1 MKSGLA
7 AYVLENHIA
16 ALLAVLLVILFGA
29 VSLMRLPIQLTPE
42 VERPTITINTSWR
55 AAAPEEV
62 EAEIIEPQEKVLRGL
77 PGMIELESTAQ
88 RGRARITVTFAVGAS
103 LERGLIEVLNR
114 LNRVGNYPDDADEPR
129 LSTVGGRSR
138 AIAWFIVR
146 PTQDKTRD
154 IESYRDYIEEVVQTR
169 FERVPGV
176 ARSELRGGRAR
187 EVRISFDPFKAASRG
202 VELPVVARLAGGNE
216 DISAGSVD
224 VGKRRYTVRY
234 TGAYD
239 VEELGALVLAWRD
252 GLPVYLADVA
262 DIDIAFADRESFV
275 INKEGDAIAVNA
287 HRESGVNVLEV
298 MAGLQ
303 QAVEELQHGPLQG
316 AGLSIEQ
323 VYDETVYIYRSLQM
337 LASNLMLGILLAI
350 AVLWWFIR
358 RLRATLLVAFSIP
371 VSLVFTFAVL
381 YATGHTINVIS
392 IAGLAFAV
400 GMVLDASIV
409 VLENIVRLREGGRSA
424 DEAALDGPAQVKGA
438 LIASTA
444 TTVAIFLP
452 VVFLPDE
459 AGQLFADLALTIA
472 SAVLASML
480 FALLVLPTLSRHW
493 LHRVS
498 RDDPHTDWWEGIT
511 ARIMYLTGSRGR
523 RLPLIGLLLIVP
535 LLLTVLL
542 KPDADYLPEGNRNL
556 VFAFIQPPPGMNLD
570 HVEAEMG
577 QVISGRLRPYVTGEQ
592 EPVIQHYFFVA
603 YRGGVFMGARAK
615 DPTRVTELVPV
626 VNDAIRGFPDTRGFA
641 QQRSLFAGRGNRSVE
656 MNLQSR
662 NLDRLLEAGRIGEQ
676 AILDIWPDARVRPL
690 PGLELA
696 EPELRLVP
704 NERRIAES
712 GWDRATLA
720 RVVRALGDGLF
731 VGEFFDGEETLDIVV
746 RATPWTTPEELGAIP
761 LMTPASGI
769 LPVSELV
776 ELVRTAGPDQLRRI
790 DRRRTVTLQI
800 TPPEGVSLEET
811 IQVLREQVEPLVRND
826 LPADGDVVYSGAAD
840 KLEQALVN
848 MSGSFVLAI
857 LILYLLMSALFRSFR
872 DSLLVLL
879 VLPLATVGSVI
890 ALQLLNM
897 VTFQP
902 MDLLTMIGFV
912 ILLGLVVN
920 NAILLVYQTR
930 AAERAGMQRGDA
942 VEQAVRLRLRPI
954 LMTTLTSVFGMLPL
968 LLVPGAGTELYRGL
982 ACVIVGG
989 MLVSTVF
996 TLLLLPA
1003 LLRSGRPVD
1012 ATGDT
1017 HAA

>member
-1 MKSGLA
+1 MKKGLS
-7 AYVLENHIA
+7 AYMLDNHVA
-16 ALLAVLLVILFGA
+16 ALVAVLLVILFGL
-29 VSLMRLPIQLTPE
+29 VSLARLPIQLTPE
-42 VERPTITINTSWR
+42 VERPTITITTSWR

-77 PGMIELESTAQ
+77 PGMTELESTAQ
-88 RGRARITVTFAVGAS
+88 RGRARITVTFAVGTS

-138 AIAWFIVR
+138 AIAWFIIR
-146 PTQDKTRD
+146 PGPDNPRD
-154 IESYRDYIEEVVQTR
+154 IESYRSYIEEVVQTR

-176 ARSELRGGRAR
+176 ATSELRGGRAR
-187 EVRISFDPFKAASRG
+187 EVRITFDPYKAASRG
-202 VELPVVARLAGGNE
+202 VELPLVARLAGGNE

-224 VGKRRYTVRY
+224 VGKRRYTLRY

-239 VEELGALVLAWRD
+239 VAGLGELVLDWRD
-252 GLPVYLADVA
+252 GLPVYLADIA
-262 DIDIAFADRESFV
+262 TIEIDFAERESFV
-275 INKEGDAIAVNA
+275 INKEGNAVAINA

-303 QAVEELQHGPLQG
+303 QAVSELQSGPLKG

-337 LASNLMLGILLAI
+337 LGSNLMLGILLAV
-350 AVLWWFIR
+350 AVLWWFVR
-358 RLRATLLVAFSIP
+358 RLRATLLVAFAIP
-371 VSLVFTFAVL
+371 VSLVFTFIVL

-409 VLENIVRLREGGRSA
+409 VLENIVRLRESGRA
-424 DEAALDGPAQVKGA
+424 GHEAASDGSAQVQGA

-472 SAVLASML
+472 FAVVASML
-480 FALLVLPTLSRHW
+480 FALLVLPTLSRQW
-493 LHRVS
+493 LHRISSV
-498 RDDPHTDWWEGIT
+498 DPHTAWWEGIT
-511 ARIMYLTGSRGR
+511 SRIMRLTDSRGR
-523 RLPLIGLLLIVP
+523 RSLLIVLLIGAP
-535 LLLTVLL
+535 ILLTGLL
-542 KPDADYLPEGNRNL
+542 KPDADYLPDGNRNL
-556 VFAFIQPPPGMNLD
+556 VFARIQPPPGMNLD
-570 HVEAEMG
+570 HVEKEMG
-577 QVISGRLRPYVTGEQ
+577 QVISKRLRPYVTGEQ
-592 EPVIQHYFFVA
+592 EPQIQHYFFVA
-603 YRGGVFMGARAK
+603 YRGGIFMGARAR
-615 DPTRVTELVPV
+615 DPARVSELVPV
-626 VNDAIRGFPDTRGFA
+626 VNAAIRGFPDTRGFA
-641 QQRSLFAGRGNRSVE
+641 RQSSLFAGGGGRNVE

-662 NLDRLLEAGRIGEQ
+662 NLDMLLEAARLGEQ
-676 AILDIWPDARVRPL
+676 AILELWPDARIRPL

-704 NERRIAES
+704 NERRIAEA

-731 VGEFFDGEETLDIVV
+731 VGEYFDGETTLDIIV
-746 RATPWTTPEELGAIP
+746 RAAAWSTPEELAAIP
-761 LMTPASGI
+761 MMTPGSGI
-769 LPVSELV
+769 LPVSELAEV
-776 ELVRTAGPDQLRRI
+776 VRTAGPDQLRRV
-790 DRRRTVTLQI
+790 DRRRTITLQI
-800 TPPEGVSLEET
+800 TPPDGVSLEQAISELKA
-811 IQVLREQVEPLVRND
+811 QVDPLVRD
-826 LPADGDVVYSGAAD
+826 ALPADGDVLYTGAAD

-848 MSGSFVLAI
+848 MSGSFLLAI

-890 ALQLLNM
+890 ALKLLNM

-902 MDLLTMIGFV
+902 MDLLTMIGFI

-930 AAERAGMQRGDA
+930 AAERAGTRRREA

-989 MLVSTVF
+989 MLISAVF

-1003 LLRSGRPVD
+1003 LLRTGRSAVMPQ
-1012 ATGDT
+1012 GR
-1017 HAA
+1017 

>member
-1 MKSGLA
+1 MNLSRYMLD
-7 AYVLENHIA
+7 NHVA
-16 ALLAVLLVILFGA
+16 ALVAVLLVILFGA
-29 VSLMRLPIQLTPE
+29 VSLFRLPIQLTPE
-42 VERPTITINTSWR
+42 VERPTITINTDWR

-88 RGRARITVTFAVGAS
+88 RGRARITVTFAVGVS
-103 LERGLIEVLNR
+103 LERSLIEVLNR

-146 PTQDKTRD
+146 PQPDNPRD

-176 ARSELRGGRAR
+176 AMSQLRGGRAR

-239 VEELGALVLAWRD
+239 VAELGALVLAWRD

-262 DIDIAFADRESFV
+262 DIDIDFADRESFV
-275 INKEGDAIAVNA
+275 INKQGNAIAVNA

-303 QAVEELQHGPLQG
+303 QAVEELHSGPLKG

-337 LASNLMLGILLAI
+337 LGSNLLLGILLAI
-350 AVLWWFIR
+350 AVLWWFVR

-371 VSLVFTFAVL
+371 VSLIFTFAVL

-424 DEAALDGPAQVKGA
+424 DEAALEGAAQVKGA
-438 LIASTA
+438 LIASTS

-472 SAVLASML
+472 FAVVASML

-498 RDDPHTDWWEGIT
+498 SEDPHTAWWNGIT
-511 ARIMYLTGSRGR
+511 ARIMSLTGSRGR
-523 RLPLIGLLLIVP
+523 RLPLIALLLIVP
-535 LLLTVLL
+535 LLLTIML
-542 KPDADYLPEGNRNL
+542 KPDADYLPDGNRNL
-556 VFAFIQPPPGMNLD
+556 VFARIQPPPGMNLA

-577 QVISGRLRPYVTGEQ
+577 QVIAERLKPYVTGEKQ
-592 EPVIQHYFFVA
+592 PVIQHYFFVA
-603 YRGGVFMGARAK
+603 YRGGVFMGARAGN
-615 DPTRVTELVPV
+615 PARIGELVPV
-626 VNDAIRGFPDTRGFA
+626 INKAIRGFPDTRGFA
-641 QQRSLFAGRGNRSVE
+641 QQSSLFAGGGGRNVE

-662 NLDRLLEAGRIGEQ
+662 NLDRLLEAGRVGEQ
-676 AILDIWPDARVRPL
+676 AILEIWPEARVRPL

-696 EPELRLVP
+696 EPELRMVP
-704 NERRIAES
+704 NERRIAEA

-731 VGEFFDGEETLDIVV
+731 VGEFFDGEETLDIIV
-746 RATPWTTPEELGAIP
+746 RATPWATPEELGAIP
-761 LMTPASGI
+761 LMTPNSGI
-769 LPVSELV
+769 LPVSELTDV
-776 ELVRTAGPDQLRRI
+776 VRTAGPDQLRRI
-790 DRRRTVTLQI
+790 DRRRTITLQI
-800 TPPEGVSLEET
+800 TPPGGVSLEEA
-811 IQVLREQVEPLVRND
+811 IGVLRQEVEPVVRNE
-826 LPADGDVVYSGAAD
+826 LPADGDVMYTGAAD

-879 VLPLATVGSVI
+879 VLPLATVGSVA
-890 ALQLLNM
+890 ALQLLNL

-902 MDLLTMIGFV
+902 MDLLTMIGFI

-930 AAERAGMQRGDA
+930 AAERAGMPRSEA
-942 VEQAVRLRLRPI
+942 VGQAVRLRLRPI

-1003 LLRSGRPVD
+1003 LLRSGTAPVATDRPK
-1012 ATGDT
+1012 
-1017 HAA
+1017 AA

>member
-1 MKSGLA
+1 MSLQR
-7 AYVLENHIA
+7 YMLDNHIA
-16 ALLAVLLVILFGA
+16 ALVAVLLVLLFGS
-29 VSLMRLPIQLTPE
+29 VSLTRLPVQLTPE
-42 VERPTITINTSWR
+42 VERPTITINTGWR

-77 PGMIELESTAQ
+77 PGMTTLESTAQ
-88 RGRARITVTFAVGAS
+88 RGRGRITVTLAVGTD

-114 LNRVGNYPDDADEPR
+114 LNRVKSYPDDADEPT
-129 LSTVGGRSR
+129 LSTVGVRSQ
-138 AIAWFIVR
+138 AIAWFIIR
-146 PTQDKTRD
+146 TTPDNPRD
-154 IESYRDYIEEVVQTR
+154 IESYRDYLEEVVQTR

-176 ARSELRGGRAR
+176 ARSELRGGRER
-187 EVRISFDPFKAASRG
+187 EVRITFDPYKAASRG
-202 VELPVVARLAGGNE
+202 IELPVVARLAGGND
-216 DISAGSVD
+216 DISAGDVD

-239 VEELGALVLAWRD
+239 VDELGGLVLDWRD
-252 GLPVYLADVA
+252 GRPVYLADIA
-262 DIDIAFADRESFV
+262 DINIEFADRESFV
-275 INKEGDAIAVNA
+275 INKAGNAIAVNA

-303 QAVEELQHGPLQG
+303 QAFDELQAGPLER

-323 VYDETVYIYRSLQM
+323 VYDETVYIYRSLRM
-337 LASNLMLGILLAI
+337 LGSNLMLGILLAV
-350 AVLWWFIR
+350 AVLWWFMR
-358 RLRATLLVAFSIP
+358 RLRVTLLVAFSIP
-371 VSLVFTFAVL
+371 VSLIFSFIVL

-392 IAGLAFAV
+392 IAGLAFSV

-409 VLENIVRLREGGRSA
+409 VLENIVRLREGGLPS
-424 DEAALDGPAQVKGA
+424 DAAASQAPAQVQGA

-472 SAVLASML
+472 FAVVASML
-480 FALLVLPTLSRHW
+480 VALLVLPTLSRHW

-498 RDDPHTDWWEGIT
+498 NADPHTQWWDGIT
-511 ARIMYLTGSRGR
+511 RKIMELTGAPRQR
-523 RLPLIGLLLIVP
+523 HIWIAVLVVVP
-535 LLLTVLL
+535 LVLTVLL

-570 HVEAEMG
+570 HVEKEMG
-577 QVISGRLRPYVTGEQ
+577 QVIARRLEPYVSGDK
-592 EPVIQHYFFVA
+592 EPVIRHYFFVA
-603 YRGGVFMGARAK
+603 YRGGVFMGAQAQHAGRIK
-615 DPTRVTELVPV
+615 ELVPV
-626 VNDAIRGFPDTRGFA
+626 VNEAIRGFPDTRGFA
-641 QQRSLFAGRGNRSVE
+641 QQRSLFGSRGGRRIE
-656 MNLQSR
+656 MDLQSR
-662 NLDRLLEAGRIGEQ
+662 HLDSLLEAARIGEQ
-676 AILDIWPDARVRPL
+676 AILELWPTAQIRPL

-696 EPELRLVP
+696 EPELQLVP
-704 NERRIAES
+704 NERRIAEA
-712 GWDRATLA
+712 GWDRATIA
-720 RVVRALGDGLF
+720 SVVRALGDGLF
-731 VGEFFDGEETLDIVV
+731 VGEYFDGEETLDIIV
-746 RATPWTTPEELGAIP
+746 RARPWRTPEELEVIP
-761 LMTPASGI
+761 LMTPKSGV
-769 LPVSELV
+769 LPLNELV
-776 ELVRTAGPDQLRRI
+776 DVVRTAGPDQLRRI
-790 DRRRTVTLQI
+790 DRRRTITLQI
-800 TPPEGVSLEET
+800 TPPDDVSLEQAIET
-811 IQVLREQVEPLVRND
+811 LRTGVEPLVRNN
-826 LPADGDVVYSGAAD
+826 LPADGDVRYSGAAD

-848 MSGSFVLAI
+848 MSGSFFLAI

-890 ALQLLNM
+890 ALQILGW
-897 VTFQP
+897 VTFQS
-902 MDLLTMIGFV
+902 MDLLTMIGFI

-930 AAERAGMQRGDA
+930 AAERAGMARYAA

-982 ACVIVGG
+982 AAVIVGG

-1003 LLRSGRPVD
+1003 LLQTGRLPNP
-1012 ATGDT
+1012 ATE
-1017 HAA
+1017 

>member
-1 MKSGLA
+1 MSLSR
-7 AYVLENHIA
+7 YMLDNHVA
-16 ALLAVLLVILFGA
+16 ALVAVLLVLLFGI
-29 VSLMRLPIQLTPE
+29 VSLTRLPIQLTPE
-42 VERPTITINTSWR
+42 VERPTITISTSWR
-55 AAAPEEV
+55 GAAPEEV

-77 PGMIELESTAQ
+77 PGMTELESTAQ
-88 RGRARITVTFAVGAS
+88 RGRARITVTFSVGAN

-114 LNRVGNYPDDADEPR
+114 LNRVGSYPEDADEPT
-129 LSTVGGRSR
+129 LSTVGVRSR
-138 AIAWFIVR
+138 AIAWFIIR
-146 PTQDKTRD
+146 ALPDNPRD

-176 ARSELRGGRAR
+176 ARSELRGGQER
-187 EVRISFDPFKAASRG
+187 EVRITFDPYKAASRG

-216 DISAGSVD
+216 NVSAGSVD
-224 VGKRRYTVRY
+224 VGKRRYTLRY
-234 TGAYD
+234 TGSYD
-239 VEELGALVLAWRD
+239 VAELGELVLDWRD
-252 GLPVYLADVA
+252 GLPVYLADIA
-262 DIDIAFADRESFV
+262 DIDIDYADRDSFV
-275 INKEGDAIAVNA
+275 INKEGNAIAVNA
-287 HRESGVNVLEV
+287 HRESGVNVLDV

-303 QAVEELQHGPLQG
+303 QAVNELDSGPLKS

-337 LASNLMLGILLAI
+337 LGSNLLLGILLAI
-350 AVLWWFIR
+350 AVLWWFVR

-371 VSLVFTFAVL
+371 VSLVFTFSVL
-381 YATGHTINVIS
+381 YASGHTINVIS

-409 VLENIVRLREGGRSA
+409 VLENIVRLREGGMSGN
-424 DEAALDGPAQVKGA
+424 EAAHDGPAQVKGA

-452 VVFLPDE
+452 VAFLPDE

-472 SAVLASML
+472 FAVVASML

-498 RDDPHTDWWEGIT
+498 SDDPHTAWWEGIT
-511 ARIMYLTGSRGR
+511 GRIMRVTDGHR
-523 RLPLIGLLLIVP
+523 RRLLLIVLLIGAP
-535 LLLTVLL
+535 VLLTVLL
-542 KPDADYLPEGNRNL
+542 KPDADYLPDGNRNL
-556 VFAFIQPPPGMNLD
+556 VFTFIQSPPGMNLD
-570 HVEAEMG
+570 HVEKEMG
-577 QVISGRLRPYVTGEQ
+577 QVIAKRLRPYVAGEKQ
-592 EPVIQHYFFVA
+592 PVIQHYFFVA

-615 DPTRVTELVPV
+615 DASRVGELVPV
-626 VNDAIRGFPDTRGFA
+626 VNKVIRGFPDSRGFA
-641 QQRSLFAGRGNRSVE
+641 QQRSLFAGRGGRSVE

-662 NLDRLLEAGRIGEQ
+662 NLDRLLEAARSGEA
-676 AILDIWPDARVRPL
+676 AILKIWPEARIRPL

-704 NERRIAES
+704 NERRIAEA

-731 VGEFFDGEETLDIVV
+731 VGEYFDGEETLDIVV
-746 RATPWTTPEELGAIP
+746 RAATWATPEELEAIP
-761 LMTPASGI
+761 MMTPGSGI

-776 ELVRTAGPDQLRRI
+776 DVVRTAGPDQLRRI
-790 DRRRTVTLQI
+790 DRRRTITLQI
-800 TPPEGVSLEET
+800 TPPKGVSLEET
-811 IQVLREQVEPLVRND
+811 IAVLKEQVEPLVRNE
-826 LPADGDVVYSGAAD
+826 LPADGDVLYTGAAD
-840 KLEQALVN
+840 KLEQALIN

-879 VLPLATVGSVI
+879 VLPLATVGSVF
-890 ALQLLNM
+890 ALQLLNA

-902 MDLLTMIGFV
+902 MDLLTMIGFI

-930 AAERAGMQRGDA
+930 AAERAGMHRRDA
-942 VEQAVRLRLRPI
+942 VGEAVRLRLRPI

-989 MLVSTVF
+989 MLVSAVF

-1003 LLRSGRPVD
+1003 LLRTGRTLAVAGSTEPV
-1012 ATGDT
+1012 
-1017 HAA
+1017 